1 MNRRFARRILALLC
15 AIIFAW
21 TSSKTV
27 HAEAGVTAAYAQA
40 EYDQTCVSM
49 DATDTTDISTQKE
62 TAQEEAL
69 QEDSGMQPMKV
80 WMNPRLQSV
89 MAQMVRLHL
98 WSRERAGHPAVI
110 STVIII

>member
-40 EYDQTCVSM
+40 EYDRASVSVTA
-49 DATDTTDISTQKE
+49 DDTTDIS
-62 TAQEEAL
+62 AQEETGL
-69 QEDSGMQPMKV
+69 PT
-80 WMNPRLQSV
+80 V
-89 MAQMVRLHL
+89 MITA
-98 WSRERAGHPAVI
+98 
-110 STVIII
+110 III

>member
-69 QEDSGMQPMKV
+69 QEDSGMQPMEAY
-80 WMNPRLQSV
+80 RLDSEGNNTADSDRQRCKSEIL
-89 MAQMVRLHL
+89 R
-98 WSRERAGHPAVI
+98 
-110 STVIII
+110 